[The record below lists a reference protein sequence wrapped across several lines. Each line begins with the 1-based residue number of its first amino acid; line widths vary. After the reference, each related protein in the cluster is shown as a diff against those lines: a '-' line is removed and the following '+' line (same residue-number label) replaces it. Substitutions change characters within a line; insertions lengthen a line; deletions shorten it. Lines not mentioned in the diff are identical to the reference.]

1 MAWARHVGGPGLIVL
16 GILDN
21 SAVPVP
27 GSQDVLVVILAA
39 SARSLWFYYGFMATL
54 GAVFGGAITYRLA
67 RREGRAILHRRA
79 SSRRMQQIETAFA
92 KWGFG
97 AVMIPALLPPPLPTF
112 PFLLAAGA
120 LEYPAGKFFTAL
132 AAGRGLRYMVLAYF
146 AAQYGG
152 FILGAIRR
160 YHDQIII
167 GGISAVAAIAI
178 YLLLRYRRSKRPS
191 QSQHA

>member
-1 MAWARHVGGPGLIVL
+1 MHVGGPGLIVL

-21 SAVPVP
+21 SAVPLP

-39 SARSLWFYYGFMATL
+39 SAKGLWPYYGFMATL
-54 GAVFGGAITYRLA
+54 GAIIGGMITYRLA

-79 SSRRMQQIETAFA
+79 SSRRVQQLETAFA

-120 LEYPAGKFFTAL
+120 LEYPAGKFLTAL
-132 AAGRGLRYMVLAYF
+132 AAGRGLRYMVLSYF
-146 AAQYGG
+146 GARYGD
-152 FILGAIRR
+152 FILAAIRR

-167 GGISAVAAIAI
+167 GGISAAAAIAI
-178 YLLLRYRRSKRPS
+178 FFLLRYKRSKRPS
-191 QSQHA
+191 QSRRA